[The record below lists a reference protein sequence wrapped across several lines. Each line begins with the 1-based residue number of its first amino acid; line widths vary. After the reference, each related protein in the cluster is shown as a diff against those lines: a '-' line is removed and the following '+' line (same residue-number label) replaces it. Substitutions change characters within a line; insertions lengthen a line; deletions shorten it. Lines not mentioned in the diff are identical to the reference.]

1 MKKCTK
7 KVICERIVEYMQEH
21 NITNLSMP
29 NPFPVSWRTI
39 NSIKAS
45 HKKKDGM
52 SFSAT
57 TQRRLLDFFE
67 LAHYRDG
74 RDYLIIEHLFNENS
88 NND

>member
-7 KVICERIVEYMQEH
+7 KVICERIVDYMQDH

-45 HKKKDGM
+45 HKKM
-52 SFSAT
+52 MEC
-57 TQRRLLDFFE
+57 LLV
-67 LAHYRDG
+67 LQHRG
-74 RDYLIIEHLFNENS
+74 DY
-88 NND
+88 

>member
-7 KVICERIVEYMQEH
+7 KVICERIVQYMQDN

-45 HKKKDGM
+45 HKKKDRM

-57 TQRRLLDFFE
+57 TQKKLLDFFD

-74 RDYLIIEHLFNENS
+74 TDYLIIEHLLNENS
-88 NND
+88 IND